1 MAGKRDSKPPANGGG
16 DEFRLEEFV
25 PHRLAVAAQHV
36 ARVYSHAYDEGFDLS
51 VAECQVLMTI
61 NRFGVMSPGEIID
74 KATMDKVKI
83 SRAASSLT
91 GRGLIRQDVNPRDQ
105 RSKQLKVTRKGQGLV
120 QKLVSTSRETEAL
133 VSSGVTAAEWATLGR
148 LLAKVNA
155 HMARQQA
162 ADDN

>member
-1 MAGKRDSKPPANGGG
+1 
-16 DEFRLEEFV
+16 
-25 PHRLAVAAQHV
+25 
-36 ARVYSHAYDEGFDLS
+36 
-51 VAECQVLMTI
+51 MTI